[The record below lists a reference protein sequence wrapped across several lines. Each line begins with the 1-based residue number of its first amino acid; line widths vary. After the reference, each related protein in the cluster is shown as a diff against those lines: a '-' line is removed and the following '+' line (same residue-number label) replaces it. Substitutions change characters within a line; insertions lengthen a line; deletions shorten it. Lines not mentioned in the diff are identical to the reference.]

1 MSSKHK
7 RLPIDNG
14 FPTRKLPHSPSMI
27 ADKIFHLKLELD
39 KEEIELKRE
48 SINKRIEN
56 LEEMLKPENKQQ
68 RDEDYV
74 QLFTKLGSRLPPGI
88 AEHITSYIH
97 PVVGD
102 IVLTNIVTWKN
113 VRGQVDKSGEVELY
127 GIIINTKEVGKVLQI
142 TFIYKDAS
150 APDGYSINKST
161 RYQPPHNIEKKTID
175 ELKGFYKHYL
185 KQTHVISKN
194 KDPTSKWHGTYRYFP
209 KKRGGR
215 KTKRRHNNK

>member
-1 MSSKHK
+1 MSYKPK

-14 FPTRKLPHSPSMI
+14 FPTRKLPHSPSI
-27 ADKIFHLKLELD
+27 IDDQILNLRLELN
-39 KEEIELKRE
+39 KEEIELKRD
-48 SINKRIEN
+48 SINKKIEN
-56 LEEMLKPENKQQ
+56 LEKMLKSENKQQ
-68 RDEDYV
+68 REEDYV

-102 IVLTNIVTWKN
+102 IVLTNIVTLKI
-113 VRGQVDKSGEVELY
+113 VRGQVYKSGEVELY
-127 GIIINTKEVGKVLQI
+127 GIIIDTKEVGRVLQI

-175 ELKGFYKHYL
+175 ELKGFYKHYV
-185 KQTHVISKN
+185 KQTRTINKN
-194 KDPTSKWHGTYRYFP
+194 IDTKSKWHGTYRYFP

-215 KTKRRHNNK
+215 KTRRRHNK